1 MGFTP
6 DFLDEIRNRLPV
18 SEIVGRKV
26 RLIRKGREHTGLCPF
41 HNEKTPSFTVNDD
54 KSFYH
59 CFGCGAHGDVINFVL
74 ETEGLSFPETIERLA
89 GQAGLE
95 IPEYTPEDKQRSKVK
110 KTLYDVMEAAA
121 HWFESQLMAQVGRE
135 GLSYIQKR
143 GLNKNTVKKFRLGF
157 SPNDKSA
164 LKTAMLAR
172 PEFDEAM
179 LIESGMLIKPD
190 DGGDSYDRFRGRIM
204 FPITD
209 RQGRVVAF
217 GGRALSKTAKAKYL
231 NSPETP
237 LFHKG
242 RLLYNLS
249 GARKAAF
256 EKGRLLVAEGYM
268 DVIALAQ
275 AGFPEAVAPLG
286 TAVTED
292 QVREMW
298 RLAPEPLMC
307 FDGDK
312 AGQRAAIRVVE
323 RSLAL
328 LKPGFSLRFVYL
340 PDGEDPDSFVAG
352 QGSEA
357 FEKLINE
364 GSPLAMVLWSE
375 LVGRVNFDT
384 PEQRAGLEQNIGQ
397 ALAEIK
403 DAKIRGYYEN
413 DFGKRLKKLFGGDFV
428 PEIDLH
434 ERVNSRVN
442 KENQQQNQQ
451 NYSYKGRKN
460 GKKDAINNIGN
471 LNETEI
477 GKSNNFSKKARERL
491 VIRAVL
497 EHPWLLERHGE
508 LFGTFKFESLEL
520 DKVRCEIIGI
530 ASRDSDLDKADL
542 RHQLIENGMGQV
554 IEIIFRQGVLTAHN
568 FIGPESSKEETEET
582 WLHLIALSHQEAL
595 EEEIAVLG
603 SKVLNEEEFARLQ
616 ALIIEQSA
624 SLIKLSR
631 AMEE

>member
-1 MGFTP
+1 
-6 DFLDEIRNRLPV
+6 
-18 SEIVGRKV
+18 
-26 RLIRKGREHTGLCPF
+26 
-41 HNEKTPSFTVNDD
+41 
-54 KSFYH
+54 
-59 CFGCGAHGDVINFVL
+59 
-74 ETEGLSFPETIERLA
+74 
-89 GQAGLE
+89 
-95 IPEYTPEDKQRSKVK
+95 RSKVK

-164 LKTAMLAR
+164 LKTSMLAR

-249 GARKAAF
+249 GARKSAF

-312 AGQRAAIRVVE
+312 AGRRAAIRVVE

-328 LKPGFSLRFVYL
+328 LKPGHSLRFVYL

-357 FEKLINE
+357 FEKLLNE
-364 GSPLAMVLWSE
+364 ASPLAMVLWSE
-375 LVGRVNFDT
+375 LIGRVDFDT
-384 PEQRAGLEQNIGQ
+384 PEQRAGLEQNIGR
-397 ALAEIK
+397 ALAEIT
-403 DAKIRGYYEN
+403 DPKIRGYYEN

-434 ERVNSRVN
+434 ERVTSRVN
-442 KENQQQNQQ
+442 KENQQQKWQ
-451 NYSYKGRKN
+451 NYSYKGKRN
-460 GKKDAINNIGN
+460 GKNDTLNSIGN
-471 LNETEI
+471 LNKTEI
-477 GKSNNFSKKARERL
+477 GKSDNFSKKGRERL

-530 ASRDSDLDKADL
+530 ASRDSDLDKEDL
-542 RHQLIENGMGQV
+542 RHQLIENGLGQV

-582 WLHLIALSHQEAL
+582 WLHSIALFHL
-595 EEEIAVLG
+595 EELEGEIAVLG
-603 SKVLNEEEFARLQ
+603 SKDLNEEEYARLQ
-616 ALIIEQSA
+616 ALKKEHSA
-624 SLIKLSR
+624 SLVKLSR
-631 AMEE
+631 TMEG